1 MISFDNLS
9 PFKQSQSSWF
19 YLEKVSKFHLH
30 FDSCIPG
37 LTLVSL
43 NEQNFDLKK
52 LKIIVSSYIFP
63 LNIKIKRP
71 HVRKMTSYPCELKP
85 KLKKTG
91 VFIKPLSLYSIFNP
105 FLPQQDVNYSYSY
118 NSWTVVWCVLLRG
131 IKGGLYSPVMFTI
144 ITNIN
149 L

>member
-30 FDSCIPG
+30 FDSCITG

-52 LKIIVSSYIFP
+52 LKIIVSSYTFP

-85 KLKKTG
+85 ELKKTG
-91 VFIKPLSLYSIFNP
+91 GFIKLHF
-105 FLPQQDVNYSYSY
+105 
-118 NSWTVVWCVLLRG
+118 
-131 IKGGLYSPVMFTI
+131 
-144 ITNIN
+144 
-149 L
+149 